1 MNKKIIYKIFVSM
14 ILLCLI
20 FQILKPEITF
30 AVPVDENGNEIKEN
44 IDENQNVTNKDDDN
58 LKSEID
64 DDTGTML
71 QPLLELVR
79 ALGDSI
85 ISVLSRC
92 MLGTNRE
99 KVMVKWS
106 ELDTSNISESNET
119 KTFSQDEIDEFKDSN
134 GQILNLKYP
143 NFKYT
148 PEEIFKGEVE
158 LFGIDFIS
166 GNVVKDKKIQQNN
179 SDGWNALRSTVAS
192 WYKVL
197 RYIAIVGLLSILI
210 YLGIMIIFSSSS
222 EKKADYKNSI
232 ANWVI
237 AMILVFAMHYIMAFV
252 IIVIQRITTLL
263 GDSIGNIKVIF
274 GADKTF
280 MTNFMGL
287 ARFQAQQYSL
297 KKQLIYIVIYIVF
310 ITLTFKFTFIYFSRT
325 LKMALLTIFAP
336 LVAMIYPLDK
346 KGSGKSRV
354 FSFWLREYTYNA
366 LLQPMH
372 LLLYDI
378 LIGSA
383 IKISVNNPVYVIV
396 ALFYLAEAEKLFK
409 RIFGFNRASG
419 GMVGGLAGSTGALVM
434 ASSVW
439 NGTKKLRNTLSQS
452 NDFTLNKKSDSGDK
466 LNEKSDFEEEERQ
479 DELFE
484 KKYGKRAREIN
495 KRRNSLNIDRSIF
508 DARKGFSEKDFKN
521 IEKDFQPFN
530 ANFNYLKK
538 NGTRM
543 GVKGKG
549 WSNENIGAFRQLEIS
564 IAKNEKAF
572 SDSKLA
578 FQYNDEFSNMNS
590 NQILMKMKECLKE
603 GKNDEAQKYFDVLKR
618 RMLEN
623 KYMSKHGGPKA
634 FIKGRFADFSDSDLA
649 FRYEEAKS
657 NNNKGEILE
666 CEAEMALR
674 AKDYSAY
681 ESKFDELQMF
691 KLGKNNEDSVENTN
705 IEKETYTS
713 RQTTNTENESNS
725 VRKMKNANRETG
737 ISSNND
743 NIASDT
749 DGESSGVVEAGIK
762 MDNPFKKLFRKNNRK
777 TVREMSQKRN
787 AREMSQKR
795 NSREENNVRSNVNL
809 NMNSVRNIDER
820 ENVEEEERGTLNRMS
835 RRTISGIGN
844 VAHQAIKPVWNTNKG
859 VEENITRLGGKIAKG
874 AVATTM
880 GVATTAV
887 QAGISMADGKYT
899 MKEAVTSFAG
909 GYVAGKKVSNVGE
922 RFIKDVIRDVRYGD
936 SEEARKKQ
944 IARDWAERED
954 VKKYYKETYGR
965 NSNKMI
971 SVAQNYLAREG
982 IQDVN
987 EQQKI
992 IRYANYLRENHKL
1005 DGLENSI
1012 KQSIQIYRFKSNLDY
1027 TEGVPIGK
1035 EGRQE
1040 YVERMVQQ
1048 DGSAKTREE
1057 VRKKYKDMLNDIDD
1071 FENVEDNR
1079 EYDYLE

>member
-1 MNKKIIYKIFVSM
+1 MNKKIIYKIFVSI
-14 ILLCLI
+14 ILLCLV
-20 FQILKPEITF
+20 FQILEPGITF
-30 AVPVDENGNEIKEN
+30 AVPVDENGNEIQED
-44 IDENQNVTNKDDDN
+44 IDESQNVTNKDDDN
-58 LKSEID
+58 LKSEVD

-79 ALGDSI
+79 AVGDSI
-85 ISVLSRC
+85 ISILSRC

-106 ELDTSNISESNET
+106 ELDKSNISEANET
-119 KTFSQDEIDEFKDSN
+119 KTFSQDEINEFKDSS
-134 GQILNLKYP
+134 GQMLNLKYP
-143 NFKYT
+143 NFRYT
-148 PEEIFKGEVE
+148 PEEIFKGEIE

-166 GNVVKDKKIQQNN
+166 GNVVKNKEIQQND
-179 SDGWNALRSTVAS
+179 SDGWKALRSTVAS

-222 EKKADYKNSI
+222 EKKADYKSSI

-263 GDSIGNIKVIF
+263 GDSIGNIKVVF

-346 KGSGKSRV
+346 KGSGKSRI
-354 FSFWLREYTYNA
+354 FSFWIREYTYNA

-372 LLLYDI
+372 LLLYDV

-452 NDFTLNKKSDSGDK
+452 NDFTLNEKSSSGDK
-466 LNEKSDFEEEERQ
+466 LNEKSNIEDEERQ

-495 KRRNSLNIDRSIF
+495 KRRDSLNIDRSIF
-508 DARKGFSEKDFKN
+508 NARKGLSEKDFKN
-521 IEKDFQPFN
+521 IEKDFQSFN

-538 NGTRM
+538 NGTRT

-549 WSNENIGAFRQLEIS
+549 WSNENIGAFKRLEIS

-603 GKNDEAQKYFDVLKR
+603 GKNDDAQKYFDVLKR

-634 FIKGRFADFSDSDLA
+634 FVKGRFADFSDSDLT

-657 NNNKGEILE
+657 NNNKEEILE

-691 KLGKNNEDSVENTN
+691 KLGKNNENSAENTN
-705 IEKETYTS
+705 IEKETHTS
-713 RQTTNTENESNS
+713 RQTPNAENESNS
-725 VRKMKNANRETG
+725 VRKIKNANGEPD

-743 NIASDT
+743 NMAGDT
-749 DGESSGVVEAGIK
+749 DGEGSGVVEAGIK

-777 TVREMSQKRN
+777 AIREMSQKKN
-787 AREMSQKR
+787 DREK
-795 NSREENNVRSNVNL
+795 NNVRSNVNL
-809 NMNSVRNIDER
+809 NMNSVQNTD
-820 ENVEEEERGTLNRMS
+820 EEESGILNRMG

-909 GYVAGKKVSNVGE
+909 GYVAGKKASNVGE
-922 RFIKDVIRDVRYGD
+922 KFVKDVIRDVRYGD

-944 IARDWAERED
+944 IAKDWAERED
-954 VKKYYKETYGR
+954 VKKYYKETYGH

-992 IRYANYLRENHKL
+992 IRYANYLRENRKL

-1040 YVERMVQQ
+1040 YVERMAQQ
-1048 DGSAKTREE
+1048 DGSVKTREE

-1071 FENVEDNR
+1071 FENVEDNS
-1079 EYDYLE
+1079 EYDYFE